1 MQVST
6 NEIGLV
12 SASRLQ
18 TPKKLEERLLLER
31 FSGGE
36 IGAFWQ
42 LWQQHRDYLS
52 SRCLGWM
59 GNNYYDAEDA
69 LSLASLKAW
78 NKLPEYAEK
87 ITNLRAWFTRLTHNL
102 CVDIHRERYRKR
114 MTNMQ
119 EIAGGDD
126 EAIITNVDSPEPAIL
141 RNELKLYIHHAVS
154 ALSDRLR
161 PVFILHYFYQYSYQ
175 DIAQRL
181 KLSLDNVYKRIQQA
195 RNFLARRLSSYLSGL
210 DDSKL
215 DSSHESCQDVNDLI
229 EKSNFFDEII
239 TSDSKKAMTTPNV
252 NDTKISYQVSAT
264 CLETISQN
272 WYHSPSL
279 LRWS

>member
-18 TPKKLEERLLLER
+18 TAKKLEEKLLLER
-31 FSGGE
+31 FSSGE

-42 LWQQHRDYLS
+42 LWQQHRDYLY

-87 ITNLRAWFTRLTHNL
+87 MTNLRAWFTRLTHNL

-114 MTNMQ
+114 ITNMQ
-119 EIAGGDD
+119 EIAGGDN
-126 EAIITNVDSPEPAIL
+126 EAIIANVDSPESAIL
-141 RNELKLYIHHAVS
+141 RNELKLYIHDAVS

-195 RNFLARRLSSYLSGL
+195 RNFLARRLSRYLSGL

-215 DSSHESCQDVNDLI
+215 DSSHDSCQDVNDLI
-229 EKSNFFDEII
+229 DKSIFFDERI
-239 TSDSKKAMTTPNV
+239 TSASKEAMTTPSV

-264 CLETISQN
+264 CLGTISQN

-279 LRWS
+279 LGWS

>member
-6 NEIGLV
+6 NEIGKI

-18 TPKKLEERLLLER
+18 TPKKLEEKLLLES
-31 FSGGE
+31 FSRGE
-36 IGAFWQ
+36 MSAFWQ
-42 LWQQHRDYLS
+42 LWQQHRDYLY

-59 GNNYYDAEDA
+59 GNNYDDAEDA

-78 NKLPEYAEK
+78 HKLPEYAEK

-126 EAIITNVDSPEPAIL
+126 EAIITNIDSPESAIL

-161 PVFILHYFYQYSYQ
+161 SVFILHYFYQYSYQ

-195 RNFLARRLSSYLSGL
+195 RDFLKRRLSRYLSGL

-215 DSSHESCQDVNDLI
+215 DSSHDSCQDVNYLI
-229 EKSNFFDEII
+229 EKSFFFDERI
-239 TSDSKKAMTTPNV
+239 TSGSKKAIATPSV
-252 NDTKISYQVSAT
+252 NQTKISYQVSAT
-264 CLETISQN
+264 CLETIPQS

-279 LRWS
+279 LGWS

>member
-6 NEIGLV
+6 NQIGLV

-18 TPKKLEERLLLER
+18 TPKKLEEKLLLER
-31 FSGGE
+31 FSSGE
-36 IGAFWQ
+36 MNAFWQ
-42 LWQQHRDYLS
+42 LWQQHRDYLY

-78 NKLPEYAEK
+78 NKLPEYAGK
-87 ITNLRAWFTRLTHNL
+87 MTNLRAWFTRLTHNL

-114 MTNMQ
+114 ITNMQ
-119 EIAGGDD
+119 EIAGGDN
-126 EAIITNVDSPEPAIL
+126 EAIIANVDSPESAIL
-141 RNELKLYIHHAVS
+141 RNELKLYIHDAVS

-175 DIAQRL
+175 DIAQQL

-195 RNFLARRLSSYLSGL
+195 RNFLARRLSRYLSGL
-210 DDSKL
+210 NDSKL
-215 DSSHESCQDVNDLI
+215 NSSHESCQDVNNLI
-229 EKSNFFDEII
+229 EKSIFCDERI
-239 TSDSKKAMTTPNV
+239 TSGSKKAMTTKRV
-252 NDTKISYQVSAT
+252 NDTEISYQVSAT
-264 CLETISQN
+264 CLETISQS

-279 LRWS
+279 LGWS

>member
-18 TPKKLEERLLLER
+18 TPKKLEEKLLLER
-31 FSGGE
+31 FSSGE

-42 LWQQHRDYLS
+42 LWQQHRDYLY

-114 MTNMQ
+114 ITNMQ
-119 EIAGGDD
+119 EIAGGDN
-126 EAIITNVDSPEPAIL
+126 EAIIANVDSPESAIL
-141 RNELKLYIHHAVS
+141 RDELKLYIHHAVS

-195 RNFLARRLSSYLSGL
+195 RNFLARRLSRYLSGL

-215 DSSHESCQDVNDLI
+215 DSRDDSCQDVNDLI
-229 EKSNFFDEII
+229 NKSIFFDEII
-239 TSDSKKAMTTPNV
+239 RSGSKEVMTTPSV
-252 NDTKISYQVSAT
+252 NETKISYQVSAI
-264 CLETISQN
+264 CLETIPQS

-279 LRWS
+279 LGWS